1 MSCGPAKA
9 AFSFC
14 KRYEQMSEFA
24 GPFVVIDVTRMQKFR
39 GLCCQFLVFNELA
52 PTHLSIVNF
61 LYGCVQWNQLTTIKF
76 SSACPSALT
85 AIPALKSRY
94 FRPSKS

>member
-1 MSCGPAKA
+1 MSCRPAKA

-24 GPFVVIDVTRMQKFR
+24 GPFMVIDITRMQKFR

-52 PTHLSIVNF
+52 STHFSIVNF
-61 LYGCVQWNQLTTIKF
+61 LYGSNGTNLQQQNSHQH
-76 SSACPSALT
+76 ALVH
-85 AIPALKSRY
+85 
-94 FRPSKS
+94 